1 MKTRRYAISPLIQV
15 KLNSN
20 LVHLFSLGTSFI
32 ISNLKKTFSVTSNNP
47 LLWHVSPRS
56 NNDHIS
62 AALRMH
68 NKYIALHP
76 TGHYRTNIWLFPMHL
91 AHPKLHQLVL
101 RIAKHHRSASQQST
115 PQHTTIH
122 YLKASI
128 IFVVTSFK
136 FISNIQTLW
145 VNSTQLSLPISLKLN
160 QSLFQCF
167 FGSWRIF
174 QFGNSNNFKLLI
186 SRIISLI
193 ICIYIYIYIYKL

>member
-20 LVHLFSLGTSFI
+20 LVHLFSLGTFFI
-32 ISNLKKTFSVTSNNP
+32 ISNFSFTSNNP

-62 AALRMH
+62 PALRMH

-76 TGHYRTNIWLFPMHL
+76 TSHYRTNIRLFPMHL
-91 AHPKLHQLVL
+91 AHPKVHQLVP
-101 RIAKHHRSASQQST
+101 RIVNHHRSASQQST

-122 YLKASI
+122 YLKAST

-186 SRIISLI
+186 SHIIFYPSI
-193 ICIYIYIYIYKL
+193 FMIVNEMA

>member
-32 ISNLKKTFSVTSNNP
+32 ISNLK
-47 LLWHVSPRS
+47 LLWHISPRS
-56 NNDHIS
+56 NNNYMSPD
-62 AALRMH
+62 LRMH

-76 TGHYRTNIWLFPMHL
+76 TGHYRTNILLFPMHL
-91 AHPKLHQLVL
+91 AHPKVHQLVP

-160 QSLFQCF
+160 QSLF
-167 FGSWRIF
+167 
-174 QFGNSNNFKLLI
+174 
-186 SRIISLI
+186 
-193 ICIYIYIYIYKL
+193 

>member
-1 MKTRRYAISPLIQV
+1 M
-15 KLNSN
+15 
-20 LVHLFSLGTSFI
+20 
-32 ISNLKKTFSVTSNNP
+32 
-47 LLWHVSPRS
+47 LWHVSPHS
-56 NNDHIS
+56 NNDHTFP
-62 AALRMH
+62 ALRMH

-76 TGHYRTNIWLFPMHL
+76 TGHYHTNIRLLPMHL
-91 AHPKLHQLVL
+91 AHLKVHQLVP
-101 RIAKHHRSASQQST
+101 RIAKHHCSASQQNT

-122 YLKASI
+122 YLKANI

-186 SRIISLI
+186 SRIIFYLSI
-193 ICIYIYIYIYKL
+193 FMIVNEMA

>member
-32 ISNLKKTFSVTSNNP
+32 ISNLEKLF
-47 LLWHVSPRS
+47 LLQAIIHCYGM
-56 NNDHIS
+56 S
-62 AALRMH
+62 APVATTTIYPPALRMH

-76 TGHYRTNIWLFPMHL
+76 TSHYHTNIRLFPMHL
-91 AHPKLHQLVL
+91 AHPKLHQLVP

-186 SRIISLI
+186 SRIIFYPSI
-193 ICIYIYIYIYKL
+193 FMIVNEMA